1 MRNVPSGYVYALSM
15 ARPAESTSVTRTRD
29 NTLPDGSTTIPLTG
43 GAAAEVLREAKR
55 RATAHARDRTEDWCT
70 GLLFGVFSRRCP
82 RPEARRTER
91 TARRQ
96 YPGLRIER
104 LAPHLPAPVGTTQHR
119 PGGQWR
125 PA

>member
-1 MRNVPSGYVYALSM
+1 MV
-15 ARPAESTSVTRTRD
+15 RPAESTRVTGTRD
-29 NTLPDGSTTIPLTG
+29 NTLPDGSTTIPVMG
-43 GAAAEVLREAKR
+43 GAAADVLREAKR
-55 RATAHARDRTEDWCT
+55 RATAHANDRNRTEDWCT

-104 LAPHLPAPVGTTQHR
+104 LAPHLPA
-119 PGGQWR
+119 
-125 PA
+125 